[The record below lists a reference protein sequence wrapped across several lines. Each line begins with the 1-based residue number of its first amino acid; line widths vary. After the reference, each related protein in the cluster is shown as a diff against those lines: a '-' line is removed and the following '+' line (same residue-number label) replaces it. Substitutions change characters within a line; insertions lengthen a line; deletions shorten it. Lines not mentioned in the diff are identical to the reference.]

1 MWSSLTLRRSKNKNR
16 DDTIAAAGDKD
27 SDTANKKL
35 SRSAT
40 FCYDSKYKEQNTKK
54 SWLRNLPKVRNKFT
68 RNKSEKINAKLKVQ
82 DTKVTNY
89 TQERIGNV
97 DRVQIKDKE
106 R

>member
-1 MWSSLTLRRSKNKNR
+1 MWSSLTLRRSKNKTK

-35 SRSAT
+35 SRAAT

-54 SWLRNLPKVRNKFT
+54 SWLRILPEVRNKFT
-68 RNKSEKINAKLKVQ
+68 KNKSEKIKERLEVEETDITIHGQ
-82 DTKVTNY
+82 
-89 TQERIGNV
+89 QRIGYDNQV
-97 DRVQIKDKE
+97 KE

>member
-1 MWSSLTLRRSKNKNR
+1 MWSSLTLRRSKDKTR

-35 SRSAT
+35 SRAAT

-68 RNKSEKINAKLKVQ
+68 GNKSEKIKEKLEVQ
-82 DTKVTNY
+82 ETKVTNY
-89 TQERIGNV
+89 GRERIGKD
-97 DRVQIKDKE
+97 DRVKMKYKE

>member
-1 MWSSLTLRRSKNKNR
+1 MWSSLTLRRSKDKTR

-35 SRSAT
+35 SRAAT

-54 SWLRNLPKVRNKFT
+54 SWLRNLPNVRNKFT
-68 RNKSEKINAKLKVQ
+68 KNKSEKTKEKLEVQ
-82 DTKVTNY
+82 ETKVTNY
-89 TQERIGNV
+89 GRERIEND
-97 DRVQIKDKE
+97 DRVKRKDKE

>member
-1 MWSSLTLRRSKNKNR
+1 MWSSLTLRRSKDKTR
-16 DDTIAAAGDKD
+16 DDTIAASGDKV

-35 SRSAT
+35 SRAAT

-68 RNKSEKINAKLKVQ
+68 KNKSGKMKEKFEVQ
-82 DTKVTNY
+82 ETKVTNY
-89 TQERIGNV
+89 GQERIGNDV
-97 DRVQIKDKE
+97 RVRIKDKE

>member
-1 MWSSLTLRRSKNKNR
+1 MWSSLTLRRSKDKTR

-35 SRSAT
+35 SRAAT

-54 SWLRNLPKVRNKFT
+54 SWLRNLPNVRNKFT
-68 RNKSEKINAKLKVQ
+68 KNKSEKTKVKLEVQ
-82 DTKVTNY
+82 ETKVTNY
-89 TQERIGNV
+89 GRERIEND
-97 DRVQIKDKE
+97 DRVKRKDKE